1 MKPFHD
7 ETPYLWLLFQQPHLR
22 KTVNT
27 VIHLSK
33 DKGLL
38 WADGSQLPTKTD
50 RQLCGFLSQSLLIN
64 WPHLIVMGGYF
75 ELELLALLD
84 WNTQLKV

>member
-50 RQLCGFLSQSLLIN
+50 RQLCGFCSHPQIKNSGFLNALASG
-64 WPHLIVMGGYF
+64 VF
-75 ELELLALLD
+75 E
-84 WNTQLKV
+84 

>member
-50 RQLCGFLSQSLLIN
+50 RQLCGFNRNTVQNELSIFRRESIYCSRGDSVSEK
-64 WPHLIVMGGYF
+64 I
-75 ELELLALLD
+75 
-84 WNTQLKV
+84 

>member
-50 RQLCGFLSQSLLIN
+50 RQLCGLTRLRHISGTKRSYMLGKLTSAQAS
-64 WPHLIVMGGYF
+64 
-75 ELELLALLD
+75 
-84 WNTQLKV
+84 K